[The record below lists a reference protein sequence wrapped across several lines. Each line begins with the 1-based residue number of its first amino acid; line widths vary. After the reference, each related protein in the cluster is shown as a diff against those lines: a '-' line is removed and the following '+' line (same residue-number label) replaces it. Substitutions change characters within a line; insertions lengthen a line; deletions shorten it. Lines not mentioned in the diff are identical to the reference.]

1 MNKEEEMA
9 SPVHTNIHDDSSLN
23 ITPTCITSIDR
34 QVNGLENNNNRNY
47 QEDLYRMKIAA
58 KKQMKITQSISD
70 PYFLQSNFRDQLNF
84 EPNLPLS

>member
-1 MNKEEEMA
+1 MQ
-9 SPVHTNIHDDSSLN
+9 TNVHDDSSLN
-23 ITPTCITSIDR
+23 ITPTNLTSNEHNLNPHDYT
-34 QVNGLENNNNRNY
+34 NKNY

-84 EPNLPLS
+84 EPNLPLSQSSRKVFSHI